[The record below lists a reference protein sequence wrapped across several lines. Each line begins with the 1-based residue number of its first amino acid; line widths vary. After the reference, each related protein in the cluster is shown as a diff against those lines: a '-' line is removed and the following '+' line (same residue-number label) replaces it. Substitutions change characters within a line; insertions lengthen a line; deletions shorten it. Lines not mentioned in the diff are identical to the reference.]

1 MSVRAVPARP
11 AVAPVEVAL
20 LAVTVVAVLGLSR
33 LFSNASF
40 LPPVLL
46 AAVGGHGVAW
56 AGRRLGLH
64 PVAAAGLS
72 LAGLGLTVAWVVEP
86 HTTVLGIPGF
96 ATLEAVRADL
106 ADAWKRF
113 GEVVAPTASTRGF
126 VLGSVV
132 GAWLAATM
140 ADGFAFRGRARVE
153 ALVPSFTVFLFGA
166 MLGADRFR
174 VPLTAAYLAALVA
187 FLLFSDATGRT
198 RGPSWFGRR
207 SAEGERALVRG
218 GLALGLVAV
227 VGAVVVGPRLP
238 GADDRGLLGW
248 RDRGD
253 ARGGPRVTVSPLVD
267 IRGRLVEQSDVE
279 LFTVRSETPT
289 YWRLTSLD
297 QFDGIIWS
305 SRGTYQR
312 ATGELPVG
320 APTRAAVD
328 TVRQDFTISALASIW
343 LPAAFR
349 PERVR
354 GADDVRFDRDSASLL
369 TDGDTSDGLRYTVD
383 SELPRMTA
391 SQLGQ
396 ASGQV
401 PSAIAGRYLSLPA
414 QMSRSLLPVATR
426 VTAGQTTP
434 YGRAKALQDW
444 FRSSEFTYDLNVE
457 PGHGASAVE
466 KFLTERRG
474 YCEQFSGTFAA
485 MARALGMPARVAV
498 GFTPGER
505 QADGSYLVR
514 GRNAH
519 AWPEVFLAGY
529 GWVAFEPT
537 PGRGMP
543 GAEDYTGVT
552 PDTGDTGDPAAS
564 GAAADQAGATATTA
578 PAGGQA
584 PADTTPAAEEPQEAA
599 PAPVSAGG
607 GLGRLVWVIAAVLL
621 VVLAVGAVPLARAG
635 QRRRRREAART
646 PAHRVLVA
654 WQDAEE
660 ALAAAG
666 RGQRPWETA
675 DEYATRIGGGP
686 GGSAIVRLAADTSV
700 AAYSEGGVGPDVA
713 LRAEQSADEVR
724 AEVAAAAGVVR
735 RVLWAVDPRPLWTRR
750 SPVPA
755 PDDRPSP
762 TRPLEPVG

>member
-1 MSVRAVPARP
+1 MSLRAEPARP
-11 AVAPVEVAL
+11 AVAPVELSLV
-20 LAVTVVAVLGLSR
+20 AVTLVAVVGLSR

-46 AAVGGHGVAW
+46 AAVAGHGVAW

-86 HTTVLGIPGF
+86 HTTFLGIPGL

-106 ADAWKRF
+106 ADAWRRF

-126 VLGSVV
+126 VLGSVI
-132 GAWLAATM
+132 GAWLTATM
-140 ADGFAFRGRARVE
+140 SDGFAFRGRARFE

-187 FLLFSDATGRT
+187 FVLFSDATGRT

-207 SAEGERALVRG
+207 SGEGERALVRS

-238 GADDRGLLGW
+238 GADDPGLLGW
-248 RDRGD
+248 RDRDDGR
-253 ARGGPRVTVSPLVD
+253 AGPRVTVSPLVD

-279 LFTVRSETPT
+279 LFSVRSDTPA

-297 QFDGIIWS
+297 QFDGNIWS

-312 ATGELPVG
+312 ARGELGVA
-320 APTRAAVD
+320 APTRAATD
-328 TVRQDFTISALASIW
+328 TLRQHFTVSTLSSIW

-354 GADDVRFDRDSASLL
+354 AGGAVRYDRDSASLL
-369 TDGDTSDGLRYTVD
+369 TDRTTSDGLTYTVD
-383 SELPRMTA
+383 SELPRPTA
-391 SQLGQ
+391 AELAG
-396 ASGQV
+396 ASGPV
-401 PSAIAGRYLSLPA
+401 PAAVAERYLSLPP
-414 QMSRSLLPVATR
+414 QMARSLAQVAAG
-426 VTAGQTTP
+426 VTAGQPTV

-444 FRSSEFTYDLNVE
+444 FRTNFTYSLAVL
-457 PGHGASAVE
+457 PGHGAAAVD
-466 KFLTERRG
+466 KFLAERRG
-474 YCEQFSGTFAA
+474 YCEQFAGTFAA
-485 MARALGMPARVAV
+485 MARALGVPARVAV

-505 QADGSYLVR
+505 GAGGQFQVL

-537 PGRGMP
+537 PGRGIP
-543 GAEDYTGVT
+543 GAEDYTDVA
-552 PDTGDTGDPAAS
+552 PQ
-564 GAAADQAGATATTA
+564 GAAGDQTATTATTA
-578 PAGGQA
+578 PATGEA
-584 PADTTPAAEEPQEAA
+584 PADAAPPTEEPQETAPT
-599 PAPVSAGG
+599 PAPVSSDG
-607 GLGRLVWVIAAVLL
+607 GLGRLIWLIAAVVL
-621 VVLAVGAVPLARAG
+621 VVLAVSAVPVARAG

-646 PAHRVLVA
+646 PADRVLLA

-660 ALAAAG
+660 ALASAG

-675 DEYATRIGGGP
+675 DEYASRVGGGP
-686 GGSAIVRLAADTSV
+686 GGAALVQLAGDTSV

-713 LRAEQSADEVR
+713 VRAEQSADAVR
-724 AEVAAAAGVVR
+724 SEVAAAAGAVR
-735 RVLWAVDPRPLWTRR
+735 RVLWAIDPRPLWTGR
-750 SPVPA
+750 SRVPA
-755 PDDRPSP
+755 PDARPGP

>member
-1 MSVRAVPARP
+1 MPARP

-72 LAGLGLTVAWVVEP
+72 LAGLALTVAWVVEP

-132 GAWLAATM
+132 GAWLTATM

-187 FLLFSDATGRT
+187 FLLFSDASGRT

-207 SAEGERALVRG
+207 WGEGERALVRSG
-218 GLALGLVAV
+218 VALGLVAV
-227 VGAVVVGPRLP
+227 VGAVVIGPRLP

-248 RDRGD
+248 RDRDD
-253 ARGGPRVTVSPLVD
+253 ARAGPRVTVSPLVD
-267 IRGRLVEQSDVE
+267 IRGRLVEESDVE

-297 QFDGIIWS
+297 QFDGNIWS

-312 ATGELPVG
+312 ARGELGVA
-320 APTRAAVD
+320 APTRAD
-328 TVRQDFTISALASIW
+328 TDTLRQRFTVSALSSIW

-354 GADDVRFDRDSASLL
+354 AGDGVRYDRDSASLL
-369 TDGDTSDGLRYTVD
+369 TDRTTSDGLTYTVD
-383 SELPRMTA
+383 SELPRPTA
-391 SQLGQ
+391 EELAG
-396 ASGQV
+396 ASGPV
-401 PSAIAGRYLSLPA
+401 PAAVSERYLSLPP
-414 QMSRSLLPVATR
+414 QMARSLAPVAAG
-426 VTAGQTTP
+426 VTAGQGTA
-434 YGRAKALQDW
+434 YGKARALQDW
-444 FRSSEFTYDLNVE
+444 FRTNFTYSLAVR
-457 PGHGASAVE
+457 PGHGATAVE
-466 KFLTERRG
+466 TFLAERRG
-474 YCEQFSGTFAA
+474 YCEQFAGTFAA
-485 MARALGMPARVAV
+485 MARALGVPARVAV

-505 QADGSYLVR
+505 GPDGEFEVL

-519 AWPEVFLAGY
+519 AWPEVFLAGF

-543 GAEDYTGVT
+543 GAEDYTDVAPQGFA
-552 PDTGDTGDPAAS
+552 GDQTATT
-564 GAAADQAGATATTA
+564 TATTA
-578 PAGGQA
+578 PATGEA
-584 PADTTPAAEEPQEAA
+584 PADTTPATEEPQETAPP
-599 PAPVSAGG
+599 PAPESSDA
-607 GLGRLVWVIAAVLL
+607 GLGRLVWVVVAV
-621 VVLAVGAVPLARAG
+621 
-635 QRRRRREAART
+635 
-646 PAHRVLVA
+646 VLVA
-654 WQDAEE
+654 
-660 ALAAAG
+660 
-666 RGQRPWETA
+666 
-675 DEYATRIGGGP
+675 
-686 GGSAIVRLAADTSV
+686 
-700 AAYSEGGVGPDVA
+700 
-713 LRAEQSADEVR
+713 
-724 AEVAAAAGVVR
+724 
-735 RVLWAVDPRPLWTRR
+735 
-750 SPVPA
+750 
-755 PDDRPSP
+755 
-762 TRPLEPVG
+762 